1 MEQASLRDDL
11 DSTRQQIAD
20 MSALICRQRVFLA
33 ESNVARRNAAPAR
46 ESLAVMEAFL
56 ACLADRRNRL
66 EQELLDVEQS
76 PTGLSRHPAP

>member
-11 DSTRQQIAD
+11 NSTRRQIAD
-20 MSALICRQRVFLA
+20 VSALICRQRVFLA
-33 ESNVARRNAAPAR
+33 ESIVARRNATPAR

-56 ACLADRRNRL
+56 ARLADRRNRL

-76 PTGLSRHPAP
+76 PAGLSRRPAS